1 MEAMTAPRM
10 YQGRALARFSE
21 LDRSRYYSGSR
32 VAAAIVLAAAV
43 AAGIFLST
51 LLPYLSNLPR

>member
-10 YQGRALARFSE
+10 YQGHALHSFNVSRIVAAFVFAAALA
-21 LDRSRYYSGSR
+21 
-32 VAAAIVLAAAV
+32 
-43 AAGIFLST
+43 AGVFLST